1 MAGALSVLALAACQ
15 RAREDPE
22 AYAARNAVIRFNQR
36 LVEAYR
42 ASRAELM
49 SDVADADEVSRAA
62 ATISGLLSQG
72 LYMEARQTSFQV
84 ERTSI
89 ARGEQRPVSA
99 EMEVLET
106 WEYEH
111 RALGARDVPSPK
123 KKVTY
128 KLAYQLRKTDAGGW
142 IVAEVIDR
150 EHPRPPRATTSGPG
164 FGAHGSGH

>member
-1 MAGALSVLALAACQ
+1 MIQ
-15 RAREDPE
+15 
-22 AYAARNAVIRFNQR
+22 FNQR
-36 LVEAYR
+36 LVEAHR
-42 ASRAELM
+42 ASRADVM

-72 LYMEARQTSFQV
+72 FYMEARQISFQV

-89 ARGEQRPVSA
+89 ARAKERPVSA

-111 RALGARDVPSPK
+111 RPLGARDVPVSK

-150 EHPRPPRATTSGPG
+150 EHPRPPGPATSGPG